1 MQIGDLVTIKPH
13 VQPPHIYG
21 VGLVVDRCVTDVN
34 EKNFKKRIVKIKVR
48 WSKLPNKTPM
58 FLNAVNVELVSGI

>member
-1 MQIGDLVTIKPH
+1 MKVGDLVTIKPH

-21 VGLVVDRCVTDVN
+21 VGLVIEIQTTDIETWGKEV
-34 EKNFKKRIVKIKVR
+34 KKVKVM

-58 FLNAVNVELVSGI
+58 YFNADNAELVNESR

>member
-1 MQIGDLVTIKPH
+1 VKVGDLVTIKPH

-21 VGLVVDRCVTDVN
+21 VGLVIEIQTTDIETWGKEV
-34 EKNFKKRIVKIKVR
+34 KKVKVM

-58 FLNAVNVELVSGI
+58 YFNADNAELVNESR

>member
-1 MQIGDLVTIKPH
+1 MKIGDLVTIKPH

-21 VGLVVDRCVTDVN
+21 VGLVIDIQTTDIETWGKEV
-34 EKNFKKRIVKIKVR
+34 EKIKVM

-58 FLNAVNVELVSGI
+58 YFNADNAELVNECW